1 MNPDV
6 LDAIPRLVERGILPA
21 EKAPL
26 FLRAARRELVSVR
39 LELRLLLYL
48 GVLLVTGGAGLL
60 VKENLDRIGPV
71 AIAAGLG
78 LAAAAALAWVWR
90 TAPPFS
96 WERSWERS
104 QEQVSSP
111 NLASDYLL
119 LLGVLL
125 AAADLAYVE
134 ARFTPLGP
142 NWPWHLLLV
151 SLFAAA
157 LAVRFDSRVVFSL
170 ALATFAA
177 WRGVSVAHFGAG
189 LLDTRDDLVRWNA
202 IGCGVLFVVLGLVLA
217 RADRKAHFEPAA
229 VHLGCLLVLGGLAS
243 GLGDRG
249 WAGWAAALMLVGA
262 GLAAWGYGTR
272 RFPLFAYGVLGGYLG
287 LTRFVFEG
295 VEALGCFWIAF
306 TSILMILGLVAV
318 QRRMRSRGEA

>member
-6 LDAIPRLVERGILPA
+6 ADAIPRLVERGILPPGR
-21 EKAPL
+21 APL
-26 FLRAARRELVSVR
+26 LLRAVRRELVSVR
-39 LELRLLLYL
+39 LELRLLLYA

-60 VKENLDRIGPV
+60 IKENLDRIGPV
-71 AIAAGLG
+71 AIAAALG
-78 LAAAAALAWVWR
+78 MAAAAALAWVWR
-90 TAPPFS
+90 VAPPFS
-96 WERSWERS
+96 WERPG
-104 QEQVSSP
+104 EQTPSP
-111 NLASDYLL
+111 NLAFDYVL

-142 NWPWHLLLV
+142 DWPWHLLLV

-202 IGCGVLFVVLGLVLA
+202 IGCGVLFIGLGYVLA
-217 RADRKAHFEPAA
+217 RTDRKAHFEPAA
-229 VHLGCLLVLGGLAS
+229 VHLGWLLVLGGLAS

-249 WAGWAAALMLVGA
+249 WAGWSAALLLVGA
-262 GLAAWGYGTR
+262 GLATWAYYAR
-272 RFPLFAYGVLGGYLG
+272 RFSLFAFGILGGYLG

-295 VEALGCFWIAF
+295 VETLGCFWVAF

-318 QRRMRSRGEA
+318 QRRMRSAP